1 MIEVRLYGA
10 LGQKYGRV
18 RRLHVK
24 TPAQALR
31 AIDTLH
37 GGFFDMILDLEAVV
51 QGYQV
56 KLGDKELPESA
67 IRDGFLE
74 LPARDIIE
82 IVPLLKGADVKGIV
96 EIVAGVALIAVGLYT
111 FGSSAQLG
119 VMLLGAGLSLAL
131 GGVARFLMV
140 TPPTAG
146 IADQNSE
153 TKSSYVFTGPTNTV
167 QQGGCVPAIYGLP
180 ICGSAVVSAGMDSQD
195 VLTGGST
202 SGTSDSNTS
211 EGGGLPVG
219 YNPPPG
225 SLPP

>member
-10 LGQKYGRV
+10 LGEKYGRR

-37 GGFFDMILDLEAVV
+37 GGFFDMIRELDAVV

-56 KLGDKELPESA
+56 KVGDRELPESEVRA
-67 IRDGFLE
+67 GVLE
-74 LPARDIIE
+74 LPARDIVE
-82 IVPLLKGADVKGIV
+82 IVPLLKGADTKGIV
-96 EIVAGVALIAVGLYT
+96 EIVAGVALIAVGLITAPYT
-111 FGSSAQLG
+111 
-119 VMLLGAGLSLAL
+119 GAFAPMIVGLGLSLAL

-140 TPPTAG
+140 SPPTAG
-146 IADQNSE
+146 LTDQNSE
-153 TKSSYVFTGPTNTV
+153 TRSSYVFTGPTNTI
-167 QQGGCVPAIYGLP
+167 QQGECVPVIYGEV

-195 VLTGGST
+195 VMTGGFT
-202 SGTSDSNTS
+202 SDTSDSNTS
-211 EGGGLPVG
+211 EGGGLPIG